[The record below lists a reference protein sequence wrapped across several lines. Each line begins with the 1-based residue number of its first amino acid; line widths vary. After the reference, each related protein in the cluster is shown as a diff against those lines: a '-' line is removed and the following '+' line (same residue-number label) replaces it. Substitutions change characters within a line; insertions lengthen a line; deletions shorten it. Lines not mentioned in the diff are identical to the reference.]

1 MHQFLYLNYHYM
13 TARLDYGPDLCTIR
27 KGKFVYSKGIIFI
40 FLTVIVPSLFGA
52 DCDSTLHPKSF
63 NELLS
68 RGIIRCQISNAI
80 THCKSNC
87 CSDKMMVMEIN
98 YNAAQNIFN
107 VKLTECADY
116 NNEIFGATPVTGSTS
131 NSESYYF
138 NSDEQL
144 QREYKLQM
152 EHPAKLLLQR
162 KRHIEKF
169 SNGVLTYKMPLD
181 SIRKTTGIKFVE
193 DLDCPSEC
201 SNTYK
206 GYCRSG
212 ELVYVFQ
219 IVGYHTWELID
230 ICPDCLPKC
239 YKNDNYMPT
248 MKRKNGN
255 E

>member
-1 MHQFLYLNYHYM
+1 M
-13 TARLDYGPDLCTIR
+13 TAQLDCGTDRSIKEGIHLYT
-27 KGKFVYSKGIIFI
+27 KGTAFI
-40 FLTVIVPSLFGA
+40 LLAVIVTSVFGV
-52 DCDSTLHPKSF
+52 DCDSILKIKSF
-63 NELLS
+63 SELLS
-68 RGIIRCQISNAI
+68 RGIIRNPVSTAI
-80 THCKSNC
+80 THCKSKNC
-87 CSDKMMVMEIN
+87 TDIMMVMEIK
-98 YNAAQNIFN
+98 YNAAQNIYN
-107 VKLTECADY
+107 VKLSECADY
-116 NNEIFGATPVTGSTS
+116 NNEIFGGTPIMGSTS
-131 NSESYYF
+131 NSEFYYL

-162 KRHIEKF
+162 KRNIEKF

-181 SIRKTTGIKFVE
+181 SIRKTTGIKFDE

-212 ELVYVFQ
+212 ELIYVFQ

-230 ICPDCLPKC
+230 ICPDCLPNC
-239 YKNDNYMPT
+239 YKIDNYMPA
-248 MKRKNGN
+248 MKRKSGN